1 MKIVLK
7 RTDEQVELIKALAS
21 KNREVAYEAQV
32 ALAEFIGPVLAEVI
46 NNAPTVSNLFTSLQ
60 FNAEDNPSIPLDLYY
75 DIFDEDY
82 IKVYSQSVAGGLPQN
97 IVQPLASELKIATYR
112 LDSAVA
118 FDKKYAAKSRLDVVS
133 KSFTRVAQE
142 VMLKQERTSANLLM
156 TALAN
161 ASTGNSATAADNY
174 HVFRA
179 AAPGRFVLNDL
190 NKLFTKIKRINASF
204 VGGTPSGARRGLT
217 DLIVSPEII
226 EEIRG
231 MAYNPINTKGSLSK
245 GGTAAGYQADQTGGN
260 NGIVATDAIRDQIFS
275 QAGIPEFFGVSIMEI
290 LEFGVGKK
298 FNTIFS
304 TVSSGVSYADNYALP
319 ANSGSARAIQTT
331 EQVIVGLDRSRD
343 SLVRAVAVDS
353 DTGSE
358 FNLIADD
365 QYTLR
370 QGKIGYYGALEEGRM
385 VLDNRALV
393 GLIV

>member
-1 MKIVLK
+1 MKIILK
-7 RTDEQVELIKALAS
+7 RTDEQVELVKAMAS
-21 KNREVAYEAQV
+21 RNRETAYEAQV

-82 IKVYSQSVAGGLPQN
+82 IKVYSQTVAGGLPQN
-97 IVQPLASELKIATYR
+97 IVQPLASELKLATYK

-156 TALAN
+156 TALAQ
-161 ASTGNSATAADNY
+161 ASTGNSSTAANNY
-174 HVFRA
+174 HVFRTA
-179 AAPGRFVLNDL
+179 AAGRFVLEDL

-217 DLIVSPEII
+217 DLIVSPEVV
-226 EEIRG
+226 EEIRA
-231 MAYNPINTKGSLSK
+231 MAYNPINTSK
-245 GGTAAGYQADQTGGN
+245 APLKSADATNQTAANAPV
-260 NGIVATDAIRDQIFS
+260 VATDAIRDQIFS
-275 QAGIPEFFGVSIMEI
+275 QAGLPEFYGVSIMEI
-290 LEFGVGKK
+290 LELGVGKK
-298 FNTIFS
+298 FNTIFD
-304 TVSSGVSYADNYALP
+304 TVAGATEYAGHGG
-319 ANSGSARAIQTT
+319 GSAAEFTGSSEEIL
-331 EQVIVGLDRSRD
+331 IGLDRSRD
-343 SLVRAVAVDS
+343 SLIRAVAVDS

-358 FNLIADD
+358 FTLVADD

-370 QGKIGYYGALEEGRM
+370 QGKIGYYGGLEEGRM

-393 GLIV
+393 GLIM